1 MRISH
6 SAVFSLRLGL
16 VSMAI
21 VLFIGATA
29 CGSATPTRP
38 PASPASPAA
47 ATSAPAKVTLPAAS
61 PTAAGPTTAPISP
74 TVAPVAAATATR
86 ATRPA
91 VTTVPS
97 VPKASGVTGKLAY
110 TVATNPAPEL
120 HSIWTIK
127 ADGSGASK
135 VLDAAAWPAFS
146 PDGKKLAFYQL
157 GFGGKNPGLYVGDA
171 FGGNAA
177 AAVVN
182 AGACCFHWSR
192 DGQWIV
198 YTLSNKPNQPG
209 GPIQKVK
216 VDETFKT
223 IVDLK
228 VVGNSPSFSTDGKQ
242 VVYSGCEP
250 GTNTCGLRV
259 VAADGSGTVLRT
271 LTRDNGGNAEWSPRG
286 DKIVYQADGGA
297 GNIQV
302 FVVNPDGSGKKQLT
316 TGKGNDGQP
325 IWSRDGSAIF
335 WRSDQNH
342 TAWAIFV
349 MNADGTNHRK
359 IVSDVPPDPGLWG
372 WESLS
377 VSP

>member
-1 MRISH
+1 
-6 SAVFSLRLGL
+6 
-16 VSMAI
+16 
-21 VLFIGATA
+21 
-29 CGSATPTRP
+29 
-38 PASPASPAA
+38 
-47 ATSAPAKVTLPAAS
+47 
-61 PTAAGPTTAPISP
+61 
-74 TVAPVAAATATR
+74 
-86 ATRPA
+86 
-91 VTTVPS
+91 
-97 VPKASGVTGKLAY
+97 VPKPSGVSGKLAY
-110 TVATNPAPEL
+110 TVVTNPAPEH

-127 ADGSGASK
+127 TDGTGASK

-157 GFGGKNPGLYVGDA
+157 GFGGKNAGLYVGDA
-171 FGGNAA
+171 FGGNAV

-182 AGACCFHWSR
+182 VGACCFHWSR

-209 GPIQKVK
+209 GPIQMVK
-216 VDETFKT
+216 ADGTFKT

-228 VVGNSPSFSTDGKQ
+228 VVGNGPSFSTDGKQ
-242 VVYSGCEP
+242 VVFSGCEP
-250 GTNTCGLRV
+250 GTNTCGVRV
-259 VAADGSGTVLRT
+259 VATDGSGTVRT
-271 LTRDNGGNAEWSPRG
+271 VTRDNGGNAEWSPRG

-302 FVVNPDGSGKKQLT
+302 FVVNPDGSGRKQLT

-342 TAWAIFV
+342 TAWAIYV
-349 MNADGTNHRK
+349 MNADGTNRRK
-359 IVSDVPPDPGLWG
+359 IVSDIPPDPNLWG

-377 VSP
+377 IAP